1 MLCRACGFENP
12 VAVKFC
18 GKCGVPLVRRC
29 NQCSSE
35 NPPEFNFCGECGQLL
50 SPPSVKPPPTD
61 STNQPPVRRRL
72 DGARKRRRASA
83 PAAADKEPRRGE
95 RRQLSVM
102 FCDLVGSTAL
112 SGRVDPEE
120 LQEIIGNY
128 HSACASV
135 IERFNGYVAK
145 YLGDGLLV
153 YFGYPIAHE
162 DDPRRAVRA
171 ALGIVEELQRR
182 DASRIDVESGFAPLQ
197 VRIGI
202 HTGLVVVG
210 EVGVGERRESSGI
223 TGETPNLAARIQQAA
238 EPNTVAISSATHALV
253 HGFFTCDDLGTQQL
267 KGISDPV
274 RIYRVVDESSAQ
286 NRFEAAGGIELTSL
300 VGRDEE
306 LRLLRRHW
314 KQAQNGDGQV
324 VLVSGEPGIGKSRL
338 LRELRQ
344 EVVLA
349 GGTRI
354 EFQCSPYHQTSSLY
368 PCIQHLGR
376 VLGLAREDSPEAGL
390 RKLEAKLGEYRFP
403 TADTAVLFAS
413 LLSLPLPDPANSR
426 NLNSQKQKEKTQE
439 ALLGW
444 LLEEA
449 QRQPVYCAWEDLHW
463 ADPSTLEF
471 LTLFLQRV
479 PSSRILAL
487 LTFRPEFAPPRSS
500 RFSQVILTRL
510 GHDESATIAEGV
522 TAGRSLPSEVLSQIV
537 SKTDGVPLFIEE
549 LTRMV
554 MGSGLLR
561 EVHGRYELAGSLPP
575 LAIPNTLQD
584 SLAARLDRLGG
595 SREIAQVAAS
605 IGREFSYDLLS
616 ALQVFDEPKLQRGL
630 RELLDAEMI
639 YQRGFAQRPFTFSN
653 TLWCGMQLTAHC
665 SKAAASSSMSGS
677 AGNWRLS
684 FLKLRPRNPNCSP
697 VTSPRPDSEKKP
709 CRIGKRRGRKPLSG
723 RLMPKRLPS
732 SPRR

>member
-274 RIYRVVDESSAQ
+274 RI
-286 NRFEAAGGIELTSL
+286 
-300 VGRDEE
+300 
-306 LRLLRRHW
+306 
-314 KQAQNGDGQV
+314 
-324 VLVSGEPGIGKSRL
+324 
-338 LRELRQ
+338 
-344 EVVLA
+344 
-349 GGTRI
+349 
-354 EFQCSPYHQTSSLY
+354 
-368 PCIQHLGR
+368 
-376 VLGLAREDSPEAGL
+376 
-390 RKLEAKLGEYRFP
+390 
-403 TADTAVLFAS
+403 
-413 LLSLPLPDPANSR
+413 
-426 NLNSQKQKEKTQE
+426 
-439 ALLGW
+439 
-444 LLEEA
+444 
-449 QRQPVYCAWEDLHW
+449 
-463 ADPSTLEF
+463 
-471 LTLFLQRV
+471 
-479 PSSRILAL
+479 
-487 LTFRPEFAPPRSS
+487 
-500 RFSQVILTRL
+500 
-510 GHDESATIAEGV
+510 
-522 TAGRSLPSEVLSQIV
+522 
-537 SKTDGVPLFIEE
+537 
-549 LTRMV
+549 
-554 MGSGLLR
+554 
-561 EVHGRYELAGSLPP
+561 
-575 LAIPNTLQD
+575 
-584 SLAARLDRLGG
+584 
-595 SREIAQVAAS
+595 
-605 IGREFSYDLLS
+605 
-616 ALQVFDEPKLQRGL
+616 
-630 RELLDAEMI
+630 
-639 YQRGFAQRPFTFSN
+639 
-653 TLWCGMQLTAHC
+653 
-665 SKAAASSSMSGS
+665 
-677 AGNWRLS
+677 
-684 FLKLRPRNPNCSP
+684 
-697 VTSPRPDSEKKP
+697 
-709 CRIGKRRGRKPLSG
+709 
-723 RLMPKRLPS
+723 
-732 SPRR
+732 